1 MGHRGLKVTVHRP
14 VLGSLGHNGDFV
26 SLFLTKMCYLVVTE
40 GDGESPIVA
49 VDDLNAVVSRAAGQR
64 EDYTKTFYTHRKNFV
79 LVNWCIISTFVYFG
93 VIS

>member
-1 MGHRGLKVTVHRP
+1 MGHRGLEVTVHRP
-14 VLGSLGHNGDFV
+14 VLGSLGQLID
-26 SLFLTKMCYLVVTE
+26 LFLTKMCYLVVAE
-40 GDGESPIVA
+40 GDGEPPIVA
-49 VDDLNAVVSRAAGQR
+49 VDDLNAVVSRAAEQR